1 MHVDRR
7 LLFFGV
13 FFIVFGGVLLGA
25 RQGWIPEDVVA
36 SLWQLWPV
44 LLIAVG
50 LSIILA
56 RGPGAW
62 IGGAF
67 AAAVLGVMAAGLVQT
82 GIVPFVGCGG
92 GDQPGT
98 PFEGQSGQ
106 LASTSSVD
114 VTFSCGELQVTT
126 ASGSE
131 WTLEGSSKDG
141 RAAGRPDD
149 RRRRSRSRPGSGP
162 SFGFGGGRETW
173 RITLPREP
181 TIDLGLTLNAGTGRL
196 ELAGAHLAGVDVTVN
211 AGSLSLDF
219 RDAEAMQ
226 TLDGTVNAG
235 SNVTWLPNL
244 PIRGDLT
251 VNAGSLVIC
260 APEGLGLRLVT
271 GDNPISSNDF
281 DRAGLVKTGDGW
293 ETPGLRD
300 RRDPDGARR
309 DGERGQP
316 LAEPDP
322 ALRRMTVETRL
333 FLIRHGE
340 TAWSA
345 SGQHTSRTD
354 LPLTENGIRQAEL
367 LAARLARL
375 QFAAVFTS
383 PMLRALDTCR
393 IAGLDRDADRHRR
406 PARVGLRRLRGPDD
420 RRDPG
425 RGAGLDDLDRRDPGR
440 RDGRGRRAARRPG
453 HRSGARGRGRRRA
466 VRPRPLPA
474 NPRRPLG
481 RAAAGRRGAARAV
494 DRDRVA
500 AGLGARDPRRRALE
514 RGEPP
519 GPWLSDGRPGGIGD
533 APGTLGA
540 VTARPPD
547 DPSVQPGR
555 SLARRAVRAPR
566 RGGRRGPR
574 DGPADR
580 ARGGRGSV
588 APRRDRPERAGG
600 RRAGLAAA
608 AHRRRRHGAVRPAA
622 PRRGR
627 RRGRARR
634 GPRRAARA
642 HRAAADRRRRRRRRV
657 PGRPGARGAARRG
670 GADRPG
676 AARRVG
682 RGRARGGAR
691 PGDVV
696 LIRAGDI
703 VPADLR
709 LTVTAGLAI
718 DRSVLTGESVPEPAS
733 VAADPPGAALVE
745 RRSMAFAGHER
756 RPRRRRGRRRRDRA
770 ADRDR
775 QDRGDAGRRGATALA
790 APARARP
797 ARPDPAR
804 RSRSG

>member
-44 LLIAVG
+44 LLIAIG

-92 GDQPGT
+92 GDQPST

-106 LASTSSVD
+106 LASTSSVG

-141 RAAGRPDD
+141 RGPDVRTTD
-149 RRRRSRSRPGSGP
+149 GGIEIEARERTVI
-162 SFGFGGGRETW
+162 GFGGGRETW

-260 APEGLGLRLVT
+260 APEGPGAAARDRRQPDLVERLRPGRAREDRRRLGDAR
-271 GDNPISSNDF
+271 
-281 DRAGLVKTGDGW
+281 
-293 ETPGLRD
+293 LRD
-300 RRDPDGARR
+300 RGDPDGARR

-316 LAEPDP
+316 LAEPDA

-354 LPLTENGIRQAEL
+354 LPLTANGIRQAEL

-375 QFAAVFTS
+375 QFAAVFSS

-393 IAGLDRDADRHRR
+393 IAGLESAAIVTDDLREWDYGVYEGRTTDEIRAEEPGWTIWTAEIRGGETVEDVGRRVDRVIEEALGVEGDVALFGHGHCLRILA
-406 PARVGLRRLRGPDD
+406 ARWVGLPPVGGALLELSTATVSRLGWEREN
-420 RRDPG
+420 
-425 RGAGLDDLDRRDPGR
+425 
-440 RDGRGRRAARRPG
+440 AR
-453 HRSGARGRGRRRA
+453 H
-466 VRPRPLPA
+466 
-474 NPRRPLG
+474 
-481 RAAAGRRGAARAV
+481 
-494 DRDRVA
+494 
-500 AGLGARDPRRRALE
+500 RALE

-519 GPWLSDGRPGGIGD
+519 GPWLSDGRPGGAGD
-533 APGTLGA
+533 VPGTLGA
-540 VTARPPD
+540 VTARTPD
-547 DPSVQPGR
+547 DPSATRPARARQP
-555 SLARRAVRAPR
+555 ARRAVRAPR
-566 RGGRRGPR
+566 RGGGRGPR
-574 DGPADR
+574 DGPPDR
-580 ARGGRGSV
+580 ALGVRGGV
-588 APRRDRPERAGG
+588 APRRDRPERARG
-600 RRAGLAAA
+600 RRAGLAAT

-634 GPRRAARA
+634 GPGRAARA

-657 PGRPGARGAARRG
+657 PGRPGARGAARRRRARRA
-670 GADRPG
+670 GAP
-676 AARRVG
+676 RRVG
-682 RGRARGGAR
+682 RGRARAR
-691 PGDVV
+691 SSS
-696 LIRAGDI
+696 RAMSCSSG
-703 VPADLR
+703 PA
-709 LTVTAGLAI
+709 T
-718 DRSVLTGESVPEPAS
+718 SS
-733 VAADPPGAALVE
+733 
-745 RRSMAFAGHER
+745 RRTC
-756 RPRRRRGRRRRDRA
+756 D
-770 ADRDR
+770 
-775 QDRGDAGRRGATALA
+775 
-790 APARARP
+790 
-797 ARPDPAR
+797 
-804 RSRSG
+804 